1 MVSIAVGTSVTLPAP
16 NMAEPSTPLEL
27 TQALL
32 ELGPELAATEGIEPA
47 VERVERSLARALHA
61 TSRRSSG
68 ESLYADEDEA
78 RRATERVR
86 SLGQPSTCRLEGPE
100 SFALLVPIRTS
111 APPFEWLS
119 LVRRTPFSELEQNL
133 AGLAAGLLEA
143 ALRRRVLSDEL
154 KDSRSQLEQSE
165 RVKSIG
171 QLASGVAHDF
181 NNLLMVISAAAEVM
195 RDALA
200 PEHPCASHLSLILE
214 TSHRAA
220 EVTRKLLSFSR
231 KGRPAIKPVDV
242 HEVLGTVREFLA
254 HGFDRRIT
262 LSLSLCDG
270 PCVVDADATQLESA
284 ILNVCLNAR
293 DAMPDGGLLKMTTTR
308 VELDAQACAGRFR
321 GCRPGHFVRLDVK
334 DTGTGMDEKTLAR
347 AFEPFFTTKAP
358 GRGTGLGLPVV
369 LAAVRDYKGGVLLE
383 SEPGGGTS
391 CSILLPLGES
401 GFAESSQSD
410 PASRRTAT
418 LRVLLVDDE
427 PDVCL
432 TAAQLLRQLGHN
444 VQALCSGEKALS
456 HLRVHS
462 SGYDLLVLDV
472 MMPHPTGLEVQRAL
486 SLEGIDL
493 PTLFMSG
500 SSDPSFERSSERDAG
515 GVFLPKPFRQSD
527 LALAIAHCMEAWHS
541 RTQAVA
547 ELRAG

>member
-1 MVSIAVGTSVTLPAP
+1 VTQPAP
-16 NMAEPSTPLEL
+16 NMAELSTPLEL

-32 ELGPELAATEGIEPA
+32 ELGPELAATDGPEPA

-61 TSRRSSG
+61 TCRRSSA
-68 ESLYADEDEA
+68 ESLYADEVEA

-86 SLGQPSTCRLEGPE
+86 SLGQPGTCRLEGPE
-100 SFALLVPIRTS
+100 PFALLVPIRTS
-111 APPFEWLS
+111 APPYEWLS
-119 LVRRTPFSELEQNL
+119 LVRRTPFSELEQSV

-231 KGRPAIKPVDV
+231 KGRPAIKAVDV

-293 DAMPDGGLLKMTTTR
+293 DAMPDGGLLKITTTR

-321 GCRPGHFVRLDVK
+321 GCQPGQFVRLDVK

-391 CSILLPLGES
+391 CSILLPLGDS
-401 GFAESSQSD
+401 GFAESSQSV

-500 SSDPSFERSSERDAG
+500 SSDPSFERTSEGDAG

-527 LALAIAHCMEAWHS
+527 LALAIAHCMDAWHG
-541 RTQAVA
+541 RTQAVVT